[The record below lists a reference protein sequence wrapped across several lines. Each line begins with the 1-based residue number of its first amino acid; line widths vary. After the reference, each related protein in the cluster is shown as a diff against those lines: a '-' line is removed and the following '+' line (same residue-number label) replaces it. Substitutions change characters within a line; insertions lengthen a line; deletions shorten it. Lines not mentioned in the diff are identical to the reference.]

1 MTRIK
6 LNQMHLIEQVEQRL
20 LLEICASFCFSVI
33 TNQMLLQYNYIPV
46 QKKRKKRKKGVTV
59 FCKSRLI

>member
-20 LLEICASFCFSVI
+20 LLEISASFCFSVI
-33 TNQMLLQYNYIPV
+33 TNQMLLQYNYIPM
-46 QKKRKKRKKGVTV
+46 QKKKKRRCYCV
-59 FCKSRLI
+59 L

>member
-20 LLEICASFCFSVI
+20 LLEISPSFCFSVI
-33 TNQMLLQYNYIPV
+33 TNQMLLQYNYILM
-46 QKKRKKRKKGVTV
+46 QKKKKRRCYCV
-59 FCKSRLI
+59 L

>member
-20 LLEICASFCFSVI
+20 LLEISPSFCFSVI
-33 TNQMLLQYNYIPV
+33 TNQMLLQYNYIPM
-46 QKKRKKRKKGVTV
+46 QEKKEKKVLLRSVSAV
-59 FCKSRLI
+59 

>member
-20 LLEICASFCFSVI
+20 LLEISSSFCFSVI
-33 TNQMLLQYNYIPV
+33 TNQMLLQHNYILM
-46 QKKRKKRKKGVTV
+46 QKKKRKEGVTA
-59 FCKSRLI
+59 FCKRRLI